1 MGADASSVSRPFS
14 RRSRSGCWDDR
25 AMHAPPANAAAPT
38 RRPPWAL
45 AATLALLLTLSWWPA
60 LDRFATG
67 TVDAALTRALAAFA
81 VARGINGAISVAQS
95 AEVAIE
101 PGGVGVSLA
110 PGEILDP
117 VNDLVEQFSSLML
130 TASASLGLQ
139 KLLIGASGWWPLKL
153 ALSAAVLAWIALAW
167 RGGGRVLPW
176 VRLCALGLIALRLAV
191 PLSALASEG
200 VYRAL
205 LADEYERSAAV
216 LDDTLALLDEQGE
229 ALRPPPPPPDAS
241 LLDRARALVDE
252 AGAAID
258 VRGRLAQLEA
268 TATAATRHMVNLVAV
283 FTVQTVLLPLGF
295 LWLLLRGLRAAAG
308 RVGRD

>member
-1 MGADASSVSRPFS
+1 MMATMDAPSPIL
-14 RRSRSGCWDDR
+14 
-25 AMHAPPANAAAPT
+25 PPN

-45 AATLALLLTLSWWPA
+45 LATLALLLALSWWPA

-67 TVDAALTRALAAFA
+67 TVDAALTRALTAFA

-95 AEVAIE
+95 AEVSLE

-110 PGEILDP
+110 PGEVLDP
-117 VNDLVEQFSSLML
+117 VNDLVEQFSTLML

-139 KLLIGASGWWPLKL
+139 KLLIGASGWLPIRVALTL
-153 ALSAAVLAWIALAW
+153 AALAWIALAW
-167 RGGGRVLPW
+167 RGSHGAALRW
-176 VRLCALGLIALRLAV
+176 ARLLALGLIALRLAV
-191 PLSALASEG
+191 PLAALASEG

-229 ALRPPPPPPDAS
+229 ALRPPPPAPDAS
-241 LLDRARALVDE
+241 LLDRARALVGE
-252 AGAAID
+252 AGAAFDI
-258 VRGRLAQLEA
+258 RGRLAQLEA

-295 LWLLLRGLRAAAG
+295 LWLLMRGLRAAGG
-308 RVGRD
+308 RVARD

>member
-1 MGADASSVSRPFS
+1 MIA
-14 RRSRSGCWDDR
+14 
-25 AMHAPPANAAAPT
+25 AMQTPSPATSPD

-45 AATLALLLTLSWWPA
+45 GAVLTLLVALSWWPA

-95 AEVAIE
+95 AEVSLE

-110 PGEILDP
+110 PGEVLDP
-117 VNDLVEQFSSLML
+117 VNDLVEQFSALML

-139 KLLIGASGWWPLKL
+139 KLLVGASAWLPIKV
-153 ALSAAVLAWIALAW
+153 ALSMAALAW
-167 RGGGRVLPW
+167 MALAWSGRGGGALRW
-176 VRLCALGLIALRLAV
+176 VRLGALFLLALRLAV
-191 PLSALASEG
+191 PLAALASEG

-205 LADEYERSAAV
+205 LAGEYERSAAV
-216 LDDTLALLDEQGE
+216 LADTLALLDEQGE

-241 LLDRARALVDE
+241 LLDRARALVGE

-268 TATAATRHMVNLVAV
+268 TATAATRHMVNLLAV

-295 LWLLLRGLRAAAG
+295 LWLLLRGLRLVAWPRADQPAG
-308 RVGRD
+308 FDRTS

>member
-1 MGADASSVSRPFS
+1 MMATMDAPSPTL
-14 RRSRSGCWDDR
+14 
-25 AMHAPPANAAAPT
+25 PPN

-45 AATLALLLTLSWWPA
+45 LATLALLLALSWWPA

-95 AEVAIE
+95 AEVSLE

-110 PGEILDP
+110 PGEVLDP
-117 VNDLVEQFSSLML
+117 VNDLVEQFSTLML

-139 KLLIGASGWWPLKL
+139 KLLVGASGWLPIRI
-153 ALSAAVLAWIALAW
+153 ALTLAVLAWIALAW
-167 RGGGRVLPW
+167 RGSHGAALRW
-176 VRLCALGLIALRLAV
+176 TRLLALGLIALRLAV

-205 LADEYERSAAV
+205 LAEEYERSAAV

-229 ALRPPPPPPDAS
+229 ALRPPPSAPDAS
-241 LLDRARALVDE
+241 LLDRARALVGE
-252 AGAAID
+252 AGAAFDI
-258 VRGRLAQLEA
+258 RGRLAQLEA

-308 RVGRD
+308 RVVRD

>member
-1 MGADASSVSRPFS
+1 MIDAMATPSP
-14 RRSRSGCWDDR
+14 
-25 AMHAPPANAAAPT
+25 APSPN

-45 AATLALLLTLSWWPA
+45 AAVLALLVALSWWPA
-60 LDRFATG
+60 LDRFASD
-67 TVDAALTRALAAFA
+67 TVDAALMRALAAFA

-95 AEVAIE
+95 TEVSLE

-117 VNDLVEQFSSLML
+117 VNDLVEQFSTLML

-139 KLLIGASGWWPLKL
+139 KLLVGASAWLPIKV
-153 ALSAAVLAWIALAW
+153 ALSAAALGWLVLAWSG
-167 RGGGRVLPW
+167 RGGAALRW
-176 VRLCALGLIALRLAV
+176 VRLGALCLFALRLAV

-229 ALRPPPPPPDAS
+229 TLRPPPPPPDAS
-241 LLDRARALVDE
+241 LLDRARALVGE

-295 LWLLLRGLRAAAG
+295 LWLLLRGLRLFAG
-308 RVGRD
+308 RTTTA

>member
-1 MGADASSVSRPFS
+1 MIAAMDAPSLI
-14 RRSRSGCWDDR
+14 
-25 AMHAPPANAAAPT
+25 PPSN

-45 AATLALLLTLSWWPA
+45 AAALALLVALSWWPA

-95 AEVAIE
+95 AEVSLE

-110 PGEILDP
+110 PGEVLDP
-117 VNDLVEQFSSLML
+117 VNDLVEQFSTLML

-139 KLLIGASGWWPLKL
+139 KLLVSASGWLPIKV
-153 ALSAAVLAWIALAW
+153 ALTLAVLAWVALAW
-167 RGGGRVLPW
+167 RRSGGAAERRA
-176 VRLCALGLIALRLAV
+176 RLCALGLIGLRLAV

-229 ALRPPPPPPDAS
+229 ALRPPPPAPDAS
-241 LLDRARALVDE
+241 LLDRARALVGE

-268 TATAATRHMVNLVAV
+268 TATAATRHMVNLLAV

-295 LWLLLRGLRAAAG
+295 LSLLLRGLRLLAG
-308 RVGRD
+308 RMAPA

>member
-1 MGADASSVSRPFS
+1 METTTS
-14 RRSRSGCWDDR
+14 
-25 AMHAPPANAAAPT
+25 APDPNH
-38 RRPPWAL
+38 RPPWAL
-45 AATLALLLTLSWWPA
+45 AAALALLVALSWWPA

-95 AEVAIE
+95 AEVSLE

-110 PGEILDP
+110 PGEVLDP
-117 VNDLVEQFSSLML
+117 VNDLVEQFSTLML

-139 KLLIGASGWWPLKL
+139 KLLVGASVWLPIKV
-153 ALSAAVLAWIALAW
+153 ALSAAALAW
-167 RGGGRVLPW
+167 LALEWSGRGGGALRW
-176 VRLCALGLIALRLAV
+176 VRLGALFLLALRLAV

-241 LLDRARALVDE
+241 LLDRARALVGE

-258 VRGRLAQLEA
+258 VRGRLEQLEA

-295 LWLLLRGLRAAAG
+295 LWLLLRGLRLFAG
-308 RVGRD
+308 RATTG

>member
-1 MGADASSVSRPFS
+1 MIV
-14 RRSRSGCWDDR
+14 
-25 AMHAPPANAAAPT
+25 AMDMPPQAHTPD

-45 AATLALLLTLSWWPA
+45 AAALALLVALSWWPA

-95 AEVAIE
+95 AEVALQ

-110 PGEILDP
+110 PGEVLDP
-117 VNDLVEQFSSLML
+117 VNDLVEQFSTLML

-139 KLLIGASGWWPLKL
+139 KLMVGASAWTPIKVALTLAVLGWV
-153 ALSAAVLAWIALAW
+153 ALTWRRPGGAAVRWA
-167 RGGGRVLPW
+167 
-176 VRLCALGLIALRLAV
+176 RLCALGLIALRLAV

-205 LADEYERSAAV
+205 LADEYERSAAM

-229 ALRPPPPPPDAS
+229 ALRPPPPAPDAT
-241 LLDRARALVDE
+241 LLDRARALIGE

-268 TATAATRHMVNLVAV
+268 TATAATRHMVNLLAV

-295 LWLLLRGLRAAAG
+295 LWLLLRGLRLLAG
-308 RVGRD
+308 RMATD